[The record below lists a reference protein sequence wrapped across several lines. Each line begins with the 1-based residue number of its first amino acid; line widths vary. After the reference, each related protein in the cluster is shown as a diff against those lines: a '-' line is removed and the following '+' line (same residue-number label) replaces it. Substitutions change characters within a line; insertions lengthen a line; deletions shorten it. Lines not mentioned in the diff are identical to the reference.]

1 MKKQGYD
8 KGQSDHTMFVKHLGD
23 SKITI
28 LIVYVDDIIL
38 TGDDEIKIARL
49 KQGLVEEFEI
59 KDLGRLGYFLGMKV
73 TRSKKAIVVS
83 QRKYVMDL
91 LQETRMSSCKLSD
104 TLMGSK

>member
-1 MKKQGYD
+1 MKKQ
-8 KGQSDHTMFVKHLGD
+8 
-23 SKITI
+23 
-28 LIVYVDDIIL
+28 
-38 TGDDEIKIARL
+38 GDDEIKIARL

-91 LQETRMSSCKLSD
+91 LQETRMK
-104 TLMGSK
+104 